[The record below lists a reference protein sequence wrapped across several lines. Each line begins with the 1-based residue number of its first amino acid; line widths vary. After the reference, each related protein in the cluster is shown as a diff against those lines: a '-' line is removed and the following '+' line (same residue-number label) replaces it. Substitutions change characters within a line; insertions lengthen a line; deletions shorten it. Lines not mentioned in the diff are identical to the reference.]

1 MLIQEQTFDILLWGG
16 RMKTVKE
23 LKQEIEKVIKPG
35 YTYQTN
41 LSWTERL
48 ISINHGVGIGAKL
61 VQKDNKMVYEFIVDT
76 QFVSSKEITYDEI
89 CMCKDIIDILE
100 KNRNF
105 VLKRLK
111 KYTVEEYEQEQL
123 ERKQKQESFIKFLD
137 SLVYNSKSRKDYE
150 DYEFVEDRIDI
161 EEDEA

>member
-1 MLIQEQTFDILLWGG
+1 
-16 RMKTVKE
+16 MKTVKE
-23 LKQEIEKVIKPG
+23 LKQEIDKVIKTG

-61 VQKDNKMVYEFIVDT
+61 VQINNKMTYEFIVDT

-100 KNRNF
+100 ENRNF
-105 VLKRLK
+105 VLRRLK
-111 KYTVEEYEQEQL
+111 KYTIEEYEQEQL
-123 ERKQKQESFIKFLD
+123 EFKQRQESFIKFLD
-137 SLVYNSKSRKDYE
+137 SLVHENKILKDYE
-150 DYEFVEDRIDI
+150 DYELAEDKVDI
-161 EEDEA
+161 EEGEV

>member
-1 MLIQEQTFDILLWGG
+1 
-16 RMKTVKE
+16 MKTVKE
-23 LKQEIEKVIKPG
+23 LKQQIDKVIVPG

-48 ISINHGVGIGAKL
+48 VDFDCGLGIGAKL
-61 VQKDNKMVYEFIVDT
+61 IQIDNKMVYEFIVDT
-76 QFVSSKEITYDEI
+76 QFVSSKEITYNEI

-111 KYTVEEYEQEQL
+111 KYTVEEYEREQL
-123 ERKQKQESFIKFLD
+123 EFKERQENFIKFLD
-137 SLVYNSKSRKDYE
+137 SFVHNKNALAEYE
-150 DYEFVEDRIDI
+150 DYEFVEDKINI
-161 EEDEA
+161 EDK